1 MFDVS
6 AILINYNS
14 SKYTINCIKSILE
27 QTVSDIKLQ
36 IIIVDNA
43 SETEDLNALKK
54 GLQLIDNPNLELV
67 ESKVNT
73 GFGGGNMLGVESAK
87 ADYLVFINNDTLL
100 INDCI
105 SILKAFM
112 EKAPNAGVC
121 GPQAFT
127 ENGVLLPTI
136 DHFSSL
142 AKTILKRRAFEFIN
156 PKKYPDRKKL
166 YQTPIK
172 GQFVAGSFMFF
183 RSEDFNAIGGF
194 DLNIFL
200 YHEETDLC
208 KRLLTQGKYA
218 YLVPNAKFTHFHGGS
233 TERSIAIKK
242 ELKISLL
249 YVVRKHDG
257 FLKYVVL
264 LVYLQITYFFKSI
277 FKPTYWPIF
286 NTLIKGAPLS
296 DSLKQQQISSN

>member
-1 MFDVS
+1 MFDVA

-14 SKYTINCIKSILE
+14 SRYTLNCIESILDK
-27 QTVSDIKLQ
+27 TANTIKLQ
-36 IIIVDNA
+36 IIVIDNA
-43 SETEDLNALKK
+43 SKFEDLNALKK
-54 GLQLIDNPNLELV
+54 GLRLINNPYLELI
-67 ESKVNT
+67 ESEVNT
-73 GFGGGNMLGVESAK
+73 GFGGGNMIGVQSANAK
-87 ADYLVFINNDTLL
+87 YLAFINNDTLL
-100 INDCI
+100 NNDCI
-105 SILKAFM
+105 SILKDFM
-112 EKAPNAGVC
+112 MHTPDAGVC

-127 ENGVLLPTI
+127 ENGDILPTI

-142 AKTILKRRAFEFIN
+142 AKTILKRQTLEFIN
-156 PKKYPDRKKL
+156 PKKYPNRKKL
-166 YQTPIK
+166 YGSPIK

-208 KRLLTQGKYA
+208 KRLLKLSKFA
-218 YLVPNAKFTHFHGGS
+218 YLVPKAQFTHFHGGS

-249 YVVRKHDG
+249 YVVKKHYG
-257 FLKYVVL
+257 YFQYAVL
-264 LVYLQITYFFKSI
+264 LTYLQITYFFKSL

-296 DSLKQQQISSN
+296 DSLKHQ